1 LKDRPAVNDPQQPQL
16 PQLSQL
22 PSIDRLLNATAAR
35 VLLAEYGRDEVKR
48 VARQTLGS
56 LRDAIRAQQ
65 VVNLDIETICLTIRQ
80 CIEDDAREGI
90 RRVFNLSGTLLHTN
104 LGRAL
109 LPEASIDAVTEAMRA
124 CSTLEYDLASGRRGE
139 RDGYIESL
147 LCRLTGAEAATIVN
161 NNAAAVMLLLNSLAL
176 GREVPVSRGELVEIG
191 GSFRIPDIIE
201 RSGCR
206 LVEVG
211 TTNRTHLQDFA
222 AAIGAQTALV
232 LKVHQSN
239 YVIQGFTAAVDE
251 RELASLCRESGIPFV
266 VDLGSGALLNLE
278 DFGLPHEPTP
288 MEALARGADLVT
300 FSGDKMLGGPQ
311 AGIIVGRRE
320 LVEKLNANPMKRAL
334 RCDKM
339 TIAALS
345 ALLRLYQ
352 QPQQIV
358 DSLPLLRMMTRSLDD
373 IRGLAQPLV
382 AQLTRQLEGF
392 ADVDLV
398 DCASEIGSGALPDHN
413 LPSLGI
419 ALRPLSSQ
427 RTHDELLERLAR
439 AFRELPVPVIGRV
452 HKGEFVLDCRC
463 LEDSE
468 EFAAQLSGLIIDS

>member
-1 LKDRPAVNDPQQPQL
+1 VNDPQATRL

-22 PSIDRLLNATAAR
+22 PSIDRLLNAPAASGL
-35 VLLAEYGRDEVKR
+35 VAEFGRDEVKR
-48 VARQTLGS
+48 VARQALVS
-56 LRDAIRAQQ
+56 LRAAIRARQA
-65 VVNLDIETICLTIRQ
+65 VDIDVDTICRGLRLVLQ
-80 CIEDDAREGI
+80 DDSRRGI
-90 RRVFNLSGTLLHTN
+90 MRVFNLSGTLLHTN
-104 LGRAL
+104 LGRAI
-109 LPEASIDAVTEAMRA
+109 LPTAAIAAVVETMSAS
-124 CSTLEYDLASGRRGE
+124 STLEYDLASGRRGE
-139 RDGYIESL
+139 RDSYIEDL
-147 LCRLTGAEAATIVN
+147 LCRLTGAEAATVVN
-161 NNAAAVMLLLNSLAL
+161 NNAAAVMLLLNSLA
-176 GREVPVSRGELVEIG
+176 RDCEVPVSRGELVEIG

-211 TTNRTHLQDFA
+211 TTNRTHLQDFS
-222 AAIGAQTALV
+222 AAIGAQTALI

-251 RELASLCRESGIPFV
+251 RELAGLCQESGIPFV

-300 FSGDKMLGGPQ
+300 FSGDKILGGPQ
-311 AGIIVGRRE
+311 AGIIVGRRD
-320 LVEKLNANPMKRAL
+320 LIDKLNANPMKRAL

-358 DSLPLLRMMTRSLDD
+358 DSLPLLRMMTRDLAD
-373 IRGLAQPLV
+373 IRKLAQSLV
-382 AQLTRQLEGF
+382 AQLAKQLEGF
-392 ADVDLV
+392 AEVNLV
-398 DCASEIGSGALPDHN
+398 DCDSEIGSGALPDHK
-413 LPSLGI
+413 LPSVGI
-419 ALRPLSSQ
+419 VLRPLSSP
-427 RTHDELLERLAR
+427 RTQDEMLERLAR
-439 AFRELPVPVIGRV
+439 AFRELPVPVIGRI

-463 LEDSE
+463 LENGE
-468 EFAAQLSGLIIDS
+468 EFAAQLDQLVIGA

>member
-1 LKDRPAVNDPQQPQL
+1 LKDIPAVNDPQQTQL
-16 PQLSQL
+16 AQLSQL

-35 VLLAEYGRDEVKR
+35 ELLAEYGRDEVKR
-48 VARQTLGS
+48 VARQTLGT

-65 VVNLDIETICLTIRQ
+65 AVNLDLESICFGIRRI
-80 CIEDDAREGI
+80 IEDDAREGI

-109 LPEASIDAVTEAMRA
+109 LPETSIDAVTDAMRA

-139 RDGYIESL
+139 RDGYVESL

-176 GREVPVSRGELVEIG
+176 DREVPVSRGELVEIG

-211 TTNRTHLQDFA
+211 TTNRTHRSDFA
-222 AAIGAQTALV
+222 AAITAQTALV

-251 RELASLCRESGIPFV
+251 RELAGLCKESGIPFV

-320 LVEKLNANPMKRAL
+320 LIEKLNANPMKRAL

-339 TIAALS
+339 TIAALA
-345 ALLRLYQ
+345 ALLKLYQ
-352 QPQQIV
+352 QPQRIV
-358 DSLPLLRMMTRSLDD
+358 EELPLLRMMGRSVAD
-373 IRGLAQPLV
+373 IRDQAQTLV
-382 AQLTRQLEGF
+382 APLTRQLAGH
-392 ADVDLV
+392 ATVRV
-398 DCASEIGSGALPDHN
+398 IDCESEIGSGALPDHT
-413 LPSLGI
+413 LPSVAI
-419 ALRPLSSQ
+419 SLRPLASDVD
-427 RTHDELLERLAR
+427 HDQLLEQLALS
-439 AFRELPVPVIGRV
+439 FRKLPVPVIGRL
-452 HKGEFVLDCRC
+452 HKGEFLLDCRC
-463 LEDSE
+463 LEDLN
-468 EFAAQLSGLIIDS
+468 EFSAQLDGLDPGT

>member
-1 LKDRPAVNDPQQPQL
+1 MNDPQQPQL

-22 PSIDRLLNATAAR
+22 PSIDRLLNATAAG

-65 VVNLDIETICLTIRQ
+65 VVNLGIESICLSIRQ
-80 CIEDDAREGI
+80 RIEDDAREGI

-211 TTNRTHLQDFA
+211 TTNRTHRSDFA
-222 AAIGAQTALV
+222 SAITEQTALL

-239 YVIQGFTAAVDE
+239 YVIQGFTAEVDE
-251 RELASLCRESGIPFV
+251 RELAGLCKESDIPFV

-320 LVEKLNANPMKRAL
+320 LIEKLNANPMKRAL

-345 ALLRLYQ
+345 ALLKLYQ
-352 QPQQIV
+352 QPQRIAEE
-358 DSLPLLRMMTRSLDD
+358 LPLLRMMSRSVDD
-373 IRGLAQPLV
+373 IREQAQTLV
-382 AQLTRQLEGF
+382 APLTQQIAGYATVSLI
-392 ADVDLV
+392 
-398 DCASEIGSGALPDHN
+398 DCESEIGSGALPDHR
-413 LPSLGI
+413 LPSVAI
-419 ALRPLSSQ
+419 ALRPLASDVD
-427 RTHDELLERLAR
+427 HDQSLERLAS
-439 AFRELPVPVIGRV
+439 AFRKLPVPVIGRL
-452 HKGEFVLDCRC
+452 HKGELLLDCRC
-463 LEDSE
+463 LEDLD
-468 EFAAQLSGLIIDS
+468 EFSLQLGGLDPGA

>member
-1 LKDRPAVNDPQQPQL
+1 MNDPQATRL
-16 PQLSQL
+16 PQLAQL
-22 PSIDRLLNATAAR
+22 PSIDRLLNAKAASEL
-35 VLLAEYGRDEVKR
+35 VAAYGRGEVKR
-48 VARQTLGS
+48 VARQVLAS
-56 LRDAIRAQQ
+56 LRDAIRARQA
-65 VVNLDIETICLTIRQ
+65 VDIDVDTICLGLRVVL
-80 CIEDDAREGI
+80 EGDNRRGI
-90 RRVFNLSGTLLHTN
+90 LRVFNLSGTLLHTN
-104 LGRAL
+104 LGRAI
-109 LPEASIDAVTEAMRA
+109 LPAAAIQAVVETMGAS
-124 CSTLEYDLASGRRGE
+124 STLEYDLASGRRGE
-139 RDGYIESL
+139 RDSYIEDL
-147 LCRLTGAEAATIVN
+147 LCRLTGAEAATVVN
-161 NNAAAVMLLLNSLAL
+161 NNAAAVMLLLNSLARD
-176 GREVPVSRGELVEIG
+176 REVPVSRGELVEIG

-222 AAIGAQTALV
+222 AAIGAQTALL

-251 RELASLCRESGIPFV
+251 RELAGLCQQSGIPFV

-300 FSGDKMLGGPQ
+300 FSGDKILGGPQ
-311 AGIIVGRRE
+311 AGIIVGRRD

-358 DSLPLLRMMTRSLDD
+358 DSLPLLRMMTRTLVD
-373 IRGLAQPLV
+373 IRALAQTLA
-382 AQLTRQLEGF
+382 AQLAQQLEGF
-392 ADVDLV
+392 VEVGLI
-398 DCASEIGSGALPDHN
+398 DCASEIGSGALPDHK
-413 LPSLGI
+413 LPSIGI
-419 ALRPLSSQ
+419 ALRPLSPA
-427 RTHDELLERLAR
+427 RTRDESLERLAR
-439 AFRELPVPVIGRV
+439 AFRELPVPVIGRI
-452 HKGEFVLDCRC
+452 HKGEFVLDCRS
-463 LEDSE
+463 LDDSD
-468 EFAAQLSGLIIDS
+468 EFAAQLERLIIAR

>member
-1 LKDRPAVNDPQQPQL
+1 VNDPQATRL

-22 PSIDRLLNATAAR
+22 PSIDRLLNAPAASGL
-35 VLLAEYGRDEVKR
+35 VAEFGRDEVKR
-48 VARQTLGS
+48 VARQALVS
-56 LRDAIRAQQ
+56 LRAAIRARQA
-65 VVNLDIETICLTIRQ
+65 VDIDVDTICRGLRLVLQ
-80 CIEDDAREGI
+80 DDSRRGI
-90 RRVFNLSGTLLHTN
+90 MRVFNLSGTLLHTN

-109 LPEASIDAVTEAMRA
+109 LPTAAIAAVVETMSAS
-124 CSTLEYDLASGRRGE
+124 STLEYDLASGRRGE
-139 RDGYIESL
+139 RDSYIEDL
-147 LCRLTGAEAATIVN
+147 LCRLTGAEAATVVN
-161 NNAAAVMLLLNSLAL
+161 NNAAAVMLLLNSLA
-176 GREVPVSRGELVEIG
+176 RDCEVPVSRGELVEIG

-211 TTNRTHLQDFA
+211 TTNRTHLQDFS
-222 AAIGAQTALV
+222 AAIGAQTALI

-251 RELASLCRESGIPFV
+251 RELAGLCQESGIPFV

-300 FSGDKMLGGPQ
+300 FSGDKILGGPQ
-311 AGIIVGRRE
+311 AGIIVGRRD
-320 LVEKLNANPMKRAL
+320 LIDKLNANPMKRAL

-345 ALLRLYQ
+345 ALLHLYQ

-358 DSLPLLRMMTRSLDD
+358 DSLPLLRMMTRDLAD
-373 IRGLAQPLV
+373 IRKLAQSLV
-382 AQLTRQLEGF
+382 AQLAQQLEGF
-392 ADVDLV
+392 AEVNLV
-398 DCASEIGSGALPDHN
+398 DCDSEIGSGALPDHK
-413 LPSLGI
+413 LPSVGI
-419 ALRPLSSQ
+419 VLRPLSSP
-427 RTHDELLERLAR
+427 RTQDEMLERLAR
-439 AFRELPVPVIGRV
+439 AFRELPVPVIGRI

-463 LEDSE
+463 LENGE
-468 EFAAQLSGLIIDS
+468 EFAAQLDQLVIGA

>member
-1 LKDRPAVNDPQQPQL
+1 MNDPQATRL

-22 PSIDRLLNATAAR
+22 PSIDRLLNATAACE
-35 VLLAEYGRDEVKR
+35 LIAEYGRDEVKR
-48 VARQTLGS
+48 VARQALAS
-56 LRDAIRAQQ
+56 LRDAIRAGKA
-65 VVNLDIETICLTIRQ
+65 VTIDVDTICLGLRVALQ
-80 CIEDDAREGI
+80 GDSRRGI
-90 RRVFNLSGTLLHTN
+90 MRVFNLSGTLLHTN
-104 LGRAL
+104 LGRAI
-109 LPEASIDAVTEAMRA
+109 LPAAAIEAVVEAISA
-124 CSTLEYDLASGRRGE
+124 SSTLEYDLASGRRGE
-139 RDGYIESL
+139 RDSYIEDL
-147 LCRLTGAEAATIVN
+147 LCRLTGAEAATVVN
-161 NNAAAVMLLLNSLAL
+161 NNAAAVMLLLNSLARD
-176 GREVPVSRGELVEIG
+176 REVPVSRGELVEIG

-206 LVEVG
+206 LLEVG

-239 YVIQGFTAAVDE
+239 YVIQGFTAVVDE
-251 RELASLCRESGIPFV
+251 RELASLCRESDIPFV

-288 MEALARGADLVT
+288 MEALARGADLVS
-300 FSGDKMLGGPQ
+300 FSGDKILGGPQ
-311 AGIIVGRRE
+311 AGIIVGRRD
-320 LVEKLNANPMKRAL
+320 LIEKLNANPMKRAL

-382 AQLTRQLEGF
+382 AQLTRQLEGL
-392 ADVDLV
+392 AEVDLV

-419 ALRPLSSQ
+419 ALRPRPSP
-427 RTHDELLERLAR
+427 RTHDESLERLAR
-439 AFRELPVPVIGRV
+439 AFRELPVPVIGRI

-468 EFAAQLSGLIIDS
+468 EFSAQLDQLAIGT

>member
-1 LKDRPAVNDPQQPQL
+1 MNDPQATRL

-22 PSIDRLLNATAAR
+22 PSIDRLLNAPAASGL
-35 VLLAEYGRDEVKR
+35 VADFGRDEVKR
-48 VARQTLGS
+48 VARQALVS
-56 LRDAIRAQQ
+56 LRAAIRARQA
-65 VVNLDIETICLTIRQ
+65 VDIDVDTICRGLRLVLQ
-80 CIEDDAREGI
+80 DDSRRGI
-90 RRVFNLSGTLLHTN
+90 MRVFNLSGTLLHTN

-109 LPEASIDAVTEAMRA
+109 LPTAAIAAVVETMSAS
-124 CSTLEYDLASGRRGE
+124 STLEYDLASGRRGE
-139 RDGYIESL
+139 RDSYIEDL
-147 LCRLTGAEAATIVN
+147 LCRLTGAEAATVVN
-161 NNAAAVMLLLNSLAL
+161 NNAAAVMLLLNSLA
-176 GREVPVSRGELVEIG
+176 RDCEVPVSRGELVEIG

-211 TTNRTHLQDFA
+211 TTNRTHLQDFS
-222 AAIGAQTALV
+222 AAIGAQTALI

-251 RELASLCRESGIPFV
+251 RELAGLCQESGIPFV

-300 FSGDKMLGGPQ
+300 FSGDKILGGPQ
-311 AGIIVGRRE
+311 AGIIVGRRD
-320 LVEKLNANPMKRAL
+320 LIDKLNANPMKRAL

-345 ALLRLYQ
+345 ALLHLYQ

-358 DSLPLLRMMTRSLDD
+358 DSLPLLRMMTRDLAD
-373 IRGLAQPLV
+373 IRKLAQSLV
-382 AQLTRQLEGF
+382 AQLAQQLEGF
-392 ADVDLV
+392 AEVNLV
-398 DCASEIGSGALPDHN
+398 DCDSEIGSGALPDHK
-413 LPSLGI
+413 LPSVGI
-419 ALRPLSSQ
+419 VLRPLSSP
-427 RTHDELLERLAR
+427 RTQDEMLERLAR
-439 AFRELPVPVIGRV
+439 AFRELPVPVIGRI

-463 LEDSE
+463 LENGE
-468 EFAAQLSGLIIDS
+468 EFAAQLDQLVIGA

>member
-1 LKDRPAVNDPQQPQL
+1 VNDPQAGRL

-22 PSIDRLLNATAAR
+22 PAVDRLLNAKAASGL
-35 VLLAEYGRDEVKR
+35 VAEYGRDEVKR
-48 VARQTLGS
+48 VARQALAS
-56 LRDAIRAQQ
+56 LRHAIRARQA
-65 VVNLDIETICLTIRQ
+65 VDIDVDTICLGLRVVL
-80 CIEDDAREGI
+80 EGDSRRGI
-90 RRVFNLSGTLLHTN
+90 LRVFNLSGTLLHTN
-104 LGRAL
+104 LGRAI
-109 LPEASIDAVTEAMRA
+109 LPAAAIAAVVEAMGA
-124 CSTLEYDLASGRRGE
+124 SSTLEYDLASGRRGE
-139 RDGYIESL
+139 RVSYIEDL
-147 LCRLTGAEAATIVN
+147 LCRLTGAEAATVVN
-161 NNAAAVMLLLNSLAL
+161 NNAAAVMLLLNSLARD
-176 GREVPVSRGELVEIG
+176 REVPVSRGELVEIG

-222 AAIGAQTALV
+222 AAFGAQTALV

-251 RELASLCRESGIPFV
+251 RELAGLCQQSDIPFV

-300 FSGDKMLGGPQ
+300 FSGDKILGGPQ
-311 AGIIVGRRE
+311 AGIIVGRRD
-320 LVEKLNANPMKRAL
+320 LIEKLNANPMKRAL

-352 QPQQIV
+352 KPRQIV
-358 DSLPLLRMMTRSLDD
+358 DSLPLLRMMTRSLAD
-373 IRGLAQPLV
+373 IRDLAQPLV

-392 ADVDLV
+392 AEVDLV

-419 ALRPLSSQ
+419 ALRPRSSP
-427 RTHDELLERLAR
+427 RTHDESLERLAR
-439 AFRELPVPVIGRV
+439 AFRELPVPVIGRI

-468 EFAAQLSGLIIDS
+468 EFAAQLSGLIIDP